1 MLEMLRKRI
10 CFVVAVPGT
19 ADAFMRDHINVL
31 RQDYDVY
38 LAGNIVDAAQVSRLN
53 INGWQHVDILRP
65 ISLIND
71 LKTVFQL
78 YRYLK
83 KMQFDAV
90 HSITPKAGLVCS
102 LAAWLAGVKHRTHIY
117 TGQVWAT
124 RRGVMR
130 WLLMLCDKITAL
142 FDNHILVDGEPQ
154 RQFLIKNRIISDKNS
169 LVLGSGSISGVN
181 TLRFTPCEDVRKE
194 VRLELG
200 VSDEHVVFCFMGRQN
215 SEKGIYELY
224 TAFNKLAAEMPNV
237 ILLMFGS
244 DEENCMSHLPEYAN
258 VKPGENF
265 IFYGK
270 TSTPEKHLQGADVF
284 CMPSYREGFGTS
296 VIEASCLGIPVICS
310 DIYGLQDAMVDGVT
324 GLQCKVAD
332 VDSLYDSMK
341 FFVEN
346 REVGKEYGANGR
358 TRVLT
363 YFAGEVISQHWYQW
377 YHSLLSK

>member
-1 MLEMLRKRI
+1 MRRKKI

-38 LAGNIVDAAQVSRLN
+38 LVGNIVDDTQVSRLN
-53 INGWQHVDILRP
+53 INGWQHVDIPRP
-65 ISLIND
+65 IALLKD
-71 LKTVFQL
+71 LKAVFQL
-78 YRYLK
+78 CCYLK

-124 RRGVMR
+124 KKGLMRR
-130 WLLMLCDKITAL
+130 LLMMCDKVTAL

-154 RQFLIKNRIISDKNS
+154 RQFLIKHNIISAKNS
-169 LVLGSGSISGVN
+169 QVLGAGSISGVN
-181 TLRFTPCEDVRKE
+181 TLRFTPSEEIRQE
-194 VRLELG
+194 VRRELNISG
-200 VSDEHVVFCFMGRQN
+200 ERVVFCFMGRQN

-224 TAFNKLAAEMPNV
+224 AAFDRLVTEQPNAV
-237 ILLMFGS
+237 LLMFGS
-244 DEENCMSHLPEYAN
+244 DEEDCMSHLPEYKN
-258 VKPGENF
+258 IKPGDNF

-346 REVGKEYGANGR
+346 KEIGKQYGANGR
-358 TRVLT
+358 DRVLT
-363 YFAGEVISQHWYQW
+363 YFAGEVISQHWHQW
-377 YHSLLSK
+377 YHSLLN